1 MFIVHGKQREPD
13 QIKKVTATRKA
24 ALEAAIDFANQGI
37 VLVTIVGVADGRV
50 YTAEELAT
58 AEINRKN

>member
-13 QIKKVTATRKA
+13 KIKKVTATRRA
-24 ALEAAIDFANQGI
+24 ALEAVIDLANQGVI
-37 VLVTIVGVADGRV
+37 LVTIVGVPDGRV

-58 AEINRKN
+58 AENNREE

>member
-13 QIKKVTATRKA
+13 KIKKVTATRKA
-24 ALEAAIDFANQGI
+24 ALEAAVDFANRGI

-50 YTAEELAT
+50 YTAEELAM
-58 AEINRKN
+58 AEINRKE